1 MKGKLVA
8 SIEEV
13 IRLCGLK
20 DGMTVSFHHHLRDG
34 DQVLPMVMAK
44 IQEMGF
50 HDITVSA
57 SSIHGSHGC
66 LADMI
71 REKVVTG
78 IDTNF
83 IHKCVGQTISDGYLE
98 KPAIFRTPGHRPP
111 ALAPGAA
118 HSGLA
123 GGAASAGAGAAHI
136 DIAFIAASAA
146 DCQGN
151 MNGVDGPSAFGPMGY
166 AFADAQY
173 ADKVVVI
180 TDYLTDY
187 PLTPISIDE
196 RYVDY
201 VVKVDSIGDT
211 SGITTISKDPL
222 GLKIAM
228 TAVGVLQDS
237 DSFEDGFIFQTG
249 GGRTS
254 LATTKFLK
262 EAMDRQH
269 VHGACILGG
278 INGLFVDLLEG
289 GYFDKIVDTQ
299 CFDLRAVES
308 LKKDVRHQEISC
320 GHYADMCAKSC
331 VAAHLTT
338 VMLGATEIDTD
349 FNVNIHTDSNGII
362 MGGSGGHTDLA
373 HGAKLTVIVT
383 PLLRQRRAAVLD
395 KVGTKSTLGDSV
407 DVLVTQRGIAVNPRH
422 EGLRE
427 RLEAAGRPVKDIH
440 ELRAMARELTGE
452 PKPVEFTDRVV
463 AEVHGYDGKIN
474 DYIYQLKR

>member
-98 KPAIFRTPGHRPP
+98 KPAIFRTHGNRPH
-111 ALAPGAA
+111 ALATGE
-118 HSGLA
+118 
-123 GGAASAGAGAAHI
+123 AHI

-180 TDYLTDY
+180 TDYLADY

-211 SGITTISKDPL
+211 SGIASGITTISKDPL
-222 GLKIAM
+222 GLKIAK
-228 TAVGVLQDS
+228 TAVEVFQNSGY
-237 DSFEDGFIFQTG
+237 FEDGFIFQTG

-262 EAMDRQH
+262 EAMDRQG

-278 INGLFVDLLEG
+278 INDIAFVH
-289 GYFDKIVDTQ
+289 
-299 CFDLRAVES
+299 
-308 LKKDVRHQEISC
+308 LKTEDVVRHQLVGQI
-320 GHYADMCAKSC
+320 
-331 VAAHLTT
+331 VAAYDRHSAIA
-338 VMLGATEIDTD
+338 GDHRDIERKGRRNHTD
-349 FNVNIHTDSNGII
+349 FDARQQAGSTNQSETD
-362 MGGSGGHTDLA
+362 D
-373 HGAKLTVIVT
+373 
-383 PLLRQRRAAVLD
+383 
-395 KVGTKSTLGDSV
+395 
-407 DVLVTQRGIAVNPRH
+407 
-422 EGLRE
+422 E
-427 RLEAAGRPVKDIH
+427 R
-440 ELRAMARELTGE
+440 
-452 PKPVEFTDRVV
+452 
-463 AEVHGYDGKIN
+463 
-474 DYIYQLKR
+474 

>member
-8 SIEEV
+8 SIEEA

-34 DQVLPMVMAK
+34 DQVLPMVMTK

-57 SSIHGSHGC
+57 SSIHGSHRC

-83 IHKCVGQTISDGYLE
+83 IHKCVGQTVSEGYLE
-98 KPAIFRTPGHRPP
+98 RPAIFRTHGNRPH
-111 ALAPGAA
+111 ALATGE
-118 HSGLA
+118 
-123 GGAASAGAGAAHI
+123 AHI

-151 MNGVDGPSAFGPMGY
+151 MNGVDGPCAFGSMGY

-180 TDYLTDY
+180 TDYLADY

-201 VVKVDSIGDT
+201 VVKVDSIGDPAGIV
-211 SGITTISKDPL
+211 SGITAVTKDPL
-222 GLKIAM
+222 GLKIAK
-228 TAVGVLQDS
+228 TATDVFVNSGY
-237 DSFEDGFIFQTG
+237 FEDGFNYQTG

-254 LATTKFLK
+254 LATAKFLK
-262 EAMDRQH
+262 EMMQKH
-269 VHGACILGG
+269 NVHGGFMLGG
-278 INGLFVDLLEG
+278 TNQILVNLLEE
-289 GYFDKIVDTQ
+289 GYFQKILDAQ
-299 CFDLRAVES
+299 CLDLVAIQS
-308 LKKDVRHQEISC
+308 IKKNPNHQEVSS
-320 GHYADMCAKSC
+320 GQYADMCAKSC
-331 VAAHLTT
+331 AAAQLTT

-362 MGGSGGHTDLA
+362 MGGSGGHTDIA

-427 RLEAAGRPVKDIH
+427 RLEAAGMPVKDIH

>member
-1 MKGKLVA
+1 
-8 SIEEV
+8 
-13 IRLCGLK
+13 
-20 DGMTVSFHHHLRDG
+20 
-34 DQVLPMVMAK
+34 
-44 IQEMGF
+44 
-50 HDITVSA
+50 
-57 SSIHGSHGC
+57 
-66 LADMI
+66 MI

-98 KPAIFRTPGHRPP
+98 KPAIFRTHGNRPH
-111 ALAPGAA
+111 ALATGE
-118 HSGLA
+118 
-123 GGAASAGAGAAHI
+123 AHI

-180 TDYLTDY
+180 TDYLADY

-222 GLKIAM
+222 GLKIAK
-228 TAVGVLQDS
+228 TAVEVFQNSGY
-237 DSFEDGFIFQTG
+237 FEDGFIFQTG

-362 MGGSGGHTDLA
+362 MGGSGGHTDIA

-427 RLEAAGRPVKDIH
+427 QLEAAGMPVKDIH
-440 ELRAMARELTGE
+440 ALRAMARELTGE

>member
-98 KPAIFRTPGHRPP
+98 NPAIFRTHGNRPH
-111 ALAPGAA
+111 ALATGE
-118 HSGLA
+118 
-123 GGAASAGAGAAHI
+123 AHI

-180 TDYLTDY
+180 TDYLADY

-211 SGITTISKDPL
+211 SGIASGITTISKDPL
-222 GLKIAM
+222 GLKIAK
-228 TAVGVLQDS
+228 TAVEVFQNSGY
-237 DSFEDGFIFQTG
+237 FEDGFIFQTG

-362 MGGSGGHTDLA
+362 MGGSGGHTDIA

-427 RLEAAGRPVKDIH
+427 RLEAAGMPVKDIH